1 MFKVPQSRKKLN
13 FNAWLLYYGD
23 EIESMLDYI
32 FKELYCHKLL
42 DKIFDNNNHDIIFNG
57 FAKIVYDNSYKER
70 PLYNI

>member
-1 MFKVPQSRKKLN
+1 MFKVQESRKKLN

-32 FKELYCHKLL
+32 FKELNNKLS

-57 FAKIVYDNSYKER
+57 FAKIVYDNSHKER